1 MIFKRNQSLLARL
14 LLAAIAVHCSFCCL
28 AQGDTIRMEKPA
40 QIWITDSPVPGPV
53 LQFTR
58 SLREKFLADPYRPA
72 FHFCLPEDIGV
83 PGDPNGA
90 FYYKGKY
97 HLMYLYNR
105 EGHGFSWGHVSSSD
119 FLHWRHHPDAL
130 IPGGQDEGIFSGG
143 AFVNDDG
150 TAYLSYWMLWGAKGI
165 GVATSKGDDFNQW
178 TKFSG
183 NPVIKSTG
191 WGFTDTVNKQ
201 GERMI
206 YGSADPS
213 NIWKKDGHY
222 YMLTGNLLVLGE
234 FGRDENSDPHM
245 QGDWLDL
252 FTSDDLKTWKYLH
265 RFYQSD
271 RKWTDKSED
280 DMCPSFLPLPG
291 SPDGGLATDK
301 HLLLFISHNK
311 GCQYYIGDYKGENF
325 FPTTHGR
332 MTWND
337 NAFFAPEALIDGKGR
352 QIMWSWIFDDRS
364 DSAKKAIGW
373 TGTYSL
379 PRSLWLAKDGS
390 LGITPVE
397 ELKQLRINPKSKSSV
412 IVKNNSPLVLDDIA
426 TGLMELELT
435 ILPGNATQTG
445 VTLCASANGRE
456 KTVIYYD
463 AADKQLKIDTRNSSI
478 GIGRKT
484 IESAPF
490 ELKKGEP
497 LILRIFVDKSVVEVF
512 ANERQAIA
520 RSIYPTLNGQGLSV
534 FANGGDVRLKSV
546 KAWELMPSNPY

>member
-1 MIFKRNQSLLARL
+1 MISKSIQSSLTRL
-14 LLAAIAVHCSFCCL
+14 LLVVITLHWTFNCFS
-28 AQGDTIRMEKPA
+28 QNDTIRAEKPA
-40 QIWITDSPVPGPV
+40 DIWITGNAVPGAV
-53 LQFTR
+53 RQITR
-58 SLREKFLADPYRPA
+58 FFREKLLADPYRPA
-72 FHFCLPEDIGV
+72 FHFCLPEDMGV

-105 EGHGFSWGHVSSSD
+105 EGHGFSWGHISSSD
-119 FLHWRHHPDAL
+119 LLHWRHHPDAL

-143 AFVNDDG
+143 AFVDDDG

-165 GVATSKGDDFNQW
+165 GVATSKGDDFNHW
-178 TKFSG
+178 TKFPG
-183 NPVIKSTG
+183 NPVVKSTS
-191 WGFTDTVNKQ
+191 WGFTDTVNKK
-201 GERMI
+201 GERLI

-213 NIWKKDGHY
+213 NIWKKDGRY
-222 YMLTGNLLVLGE
+222 YMLTGNLLVLNN
-234 FGRDENSDPHM
+234 FGRESNSDPFF

-252 FTSDDLKTWKYLH
+252 FVSDDLKSWEYLH

-271 RKWTDKSED
+271 RKWTEKSED

-291 SPDGGLATDK
+291 SPDGGPATDK

-311 GCQYYIGDYKGENF
+311 GCQYYIGDYKGDHF

-352 QIMWSWIFDDRS
+352 QIMWSWIFDERS
-364 DSAKKAIGW
+364 DSAKKAVGW

-379 PRSLWLAKDGS
+379 PRSLWLGKDGA
-390 LGITPVE
+390 LRITPVE
-397 ELKQLRINPKSKSSV
+397 ELKQLRINPKSKLSLT
-412 IVKNNSPLVLDDIA
+412 VKDNTPFVLDDMA
-426 TGLMELELT
+426 TGLMEIELT

-445 VTLCASANGRE
+445 VTVSASADGRE

-463 AADKQLKIDTRNSSI
+463 ATDKKLKIDTRNSSI

-484 IESAPF
+484 VESAPF

-497 LILRIFVDKSVVEVF
+497 LVLRIFIDKSIVEVF
-512 ANERQAIA
+512 ANDRQAIA

-534 FANGGDVRLKSV
+534 FTKGGDAQIKSI
-546 KAWELMPSNPY
+546 KTWELMPSNPY

>member
-1 MIFKRNQSLLARL
+1 MIAKKIRPAFTRLMLAIL
-14 LLAAIAVHCSFCCL
+14 IIHCSFYCL
-28 AQGDTIRMEKPA
+28 AQSDTIRMEKPA
-40 QIWITDSPVPGPV
+40 QIWITGHAVPGPV
-53 LQFTR
+53 LQVTR
-58 SLREKFLADPYRPA
+58 SLREKLLADPYRPA

-119 FLHWRHHPDAL
+119 LLHWRHHPDAL
-130 IPGGQDEGIFSGG
+130 MPGGQDEGVFSGG
-143 AFVNDDG
+143 AFMDDDG

-165 GVATSKGDDFNQW
+165 GVATSKGDDLNNW
-178 TKFSG
+178 TKFPG

-191 WGFTDTVNKQ
+191 WGFTDTVNKK
-201 GERMI
+201 GERLI

-213 NIWKKDGHY
+213 NIWKKDGRY
-222 YMLTGNLLVLGE
+222 YMLTGNLLVLE
-234 FGRDENSDPHM
+234 NFGRQPDSDPHL

-252 FTSDDLKTWKYLH
+252 FVSDDLKTWEYMH

-271 RKWTDKSED
+271 RKWTEKSED

-291 SPDGGLATDK
+291 SPDGGPATDK

-311 GCQYYIGDYKGENF
+311 GCQYYTGDYKGDHF
-325 FPTTHGR
+325 FPTNHGR

-352 QIMWSWIFDDRS
+352 QIMWSWVFDDRS
-364 DSAKKAIGW
+364 DSVKKAAGW

-379 PRSLWLAKDGS
+379 PRSLWLGKDGT
-390 LGITPVE
+390 LRITPVE
-397 ELKQLRINPKSKSSV
+397 ELKQLRINPKSKSSLT
-412 IVKNNSPLVLDDIA
+412 VKNNTALALNDMA

-435 ILPGNATQTG
+435 IIPGNATQTG
-445 VTLCASANGRE
+445 ITIGASDDGRE

-463 AADKQLKIDTRNSSI
+463 NTDKKLKIDTRNSSL

-484 IESAPF
+484 VESAPF
-490 ELKKGEP
+490 ELIKGEP
-497 LILRIFVDKSVVEVF
+497 LVLRVFVDKSIVEVF
-512 ANERQAIA
+512 ANDRQAIA

-534 FANGGDVRLKSV
+534 FANGGDARIKSIKV
-546 KAWELMPSNPY
+546 WELSPSNPY